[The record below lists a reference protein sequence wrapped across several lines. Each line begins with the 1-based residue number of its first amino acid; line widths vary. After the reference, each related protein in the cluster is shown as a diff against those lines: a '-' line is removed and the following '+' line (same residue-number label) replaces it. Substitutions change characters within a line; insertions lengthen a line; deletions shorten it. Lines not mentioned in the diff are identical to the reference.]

1 MPLKLKG
8 SQLPSGRDRRYYM
21 IRVQVDGRRV
31 AVSTGS
37 NDEVD
42 ALAKERLIVAALHK
56 NPRLAQADLVALIRG
71 SGSNRCAA
79 ELHADGGL
87 TLKEAFDRCLRSP
100 TTWRYLKAHSE
111 YARNCRVIEEIL
123 GADTKLSAI
132 DYHSV
137 QKLTSRLVSKPLP
150 GINRPGQTLSGATV
164 NNHLACLR
172 RMFNVALD
180 DHWPDA
186 PKVFPKVKGVRKRTG
201 RAYFMDFSDE
211 QAIFEAVLNLDNIR
225 LEPKWGHPR
234 KPDAYRYHLLFVVL
248 VESGMRLSEALGLLW
263 TELDFSRGER
273 AGMIELFRHE
283 DLKTGRQRSV
293 PMTDTCATA
302 LDACRGIAVGPFK
315 DLDARRAQ
323 DIWRRARAAAGIGHR
338 DCVIHSLRHTCASR
352 LLESGADLKIVK
364 EWLGHT
370 SIATTDIYTH
380 LQTKQ
385 LVSAAQSVTRLR
397 QDAILLP

>member
-1 MPLKLKG
+1 
-8 SQLPSGRDRRYYM
+8 M
-21 IRVQVDGRRV
+21 IRVQLDGRRV

-37 NDEVD
+37 NDEGD
-42 ALAKERLIVAALHK
+42 ALAKERVIVAALHK

-123 GADTKLSAI
+123 GADTPLAAI
-132 DYHSV
+132 DYHAV
-137 QKLTSRLVSKPLP
+137 QKLTSRLVSKALP
-150 GINRPGQTLSGATV
+150 GVNRPGQTISGATV

-186 PKVFPKVKGVRKRTG
+186 PQAFPKVKGVRKRKG
-201 RAYFMDFSDE
+201 RGYFMDFSDE
-211 QAIFEAVLNLDNIR
+211 QAIFSAVLDLDNIP
-225 LEPKWGHPR
+225 LVPKWGHPR
-234 KPDAYRYHLLFVVL
+234 KRDAYRYHLLYVVL

-263 TELDFSRGER
+263 TELEVPRGER
-273 AGMIELFRHE
+273 GGMIELFRHE
-283 DLKTGRQRSV
+283 SLKTGRQRSV
-293 PMTDTCATA
+293 PMTDTCAAA
-302 LDACRGIAVGPFK
+302 LEACRSVPGGPFK
-315 DLDARRAQ
+315 DLDGHRAQ
-323 DIWRRARAAAGIGHR
+323 DIWKRARAAAGISHR

-364 EWLGHT
+364 EWLGHS

-385 LVSAAQSVTRLR
+385 LSRAAEDVHRLR
-397 QDAILLP
+397 LAANAGE

>member
-1 MPLKLKG
+1 
-8 SQLPSGRDRRYYM
+8 M

-42 ALAKERLIVAALHK
+42 ALAKERVIVAALRK
-56 NPRLAQADLVALIRG
+56 NPRLAQADLVALVRG
-71 SGSNRCAA
+71 SGSSRYSA

-123 GADTKLSAI
+123 GADTPLSAI

-150 GINRPGQTLSGATV
+150 GVKRAGQTLSGATV

-186 PKVFPKVKGVRKRTG
+186 PTAFPRVKGVRKRKG
-201 RAYFMDFSDE
+201 RGYFMDFSDE
-211 QAIFEAVLNLDNIR
+211 RAIFKAVLDLDR
-225 LEPKWGHPR
+225 FCLEPKWGHPR
-234 KPDAYRYHLLFVVL
+234 KRDAHRYHLLFLVL
-248 VESGMRLSEALGLLW
+248 VESGMRLGEALGILW
-263 TELDFSRGER
+263 TDLDFPRRDRS
-273 AGMIELFRHE
+273 GMIELFRHE

-293 PMTDTCATA
+293 PMTDTCAVA
-302 LDACRGIAVGPFK
+302 LEACRGIAGGPFK
-315 DLDARRAQ
+315 DLDGRRAQ
-323 DIWRRARAAAGIGHR
+323 DIWKRAREVAGINHR

-364 EWLGHT
+364 EWLGHS

-385 LVSAAQSVTRLR
+385 LSTAAQDMHWLR
-397 QDAILLP
+397 INAIIEE